1 MLFLRLSLF
10 SCLLLLSG
18 CVSRPSQSE
27 IGSMKGSGTTKRYSA
42 SHEAV
47 WNNTLKVVDEF
58 GMKIEKKEKSA
69 GLIEVS
75 IFEGSSDRIQ
85 LFVESVS
92 SDRETQLEVFSQE
105 PKLYGDFEKQIHKN
119 VDNRLKDPTWK
130 TEWVHDSPYYVK
142 LSIMLPGR
150 GETLPLHMMYE
161 TGEAISIEPENGG
174 GVSLDLGYQI
184 NKAFS
189 TEVAYGNDSYGTSNC
204 FMCDTS
210 DPGYREG
217 YFSSDF
223 VSAALLYHFYRS
235 PFGEAHIS
243 GAVEYHFSTELTR
256 SSDTVDTVVS
266 YDNTTGY
273 HMGIGGSV
281 GRDLFLFLDLNYAFG
296 FKYKYNQIQENGV
309 ASTAIYPEWR
319 EVNADGI
326 YTSFGIGYHF

>member
-1 MLFLRLSLF
+1 
-10 SCLLLLSG
+10 
-18 CVSRPSQSE
+18 
-27 IGSMKGSGTTKRYSA
+27 MKGSGTTKRYNA

-58 GMKIEKKEKSA
+58 GMKIEKKEKNA

-75 IFEGSSDRIQ
+75 TFEGSPYRIQ

-92 SDRETQLEVFSQE
+92 RDRETQLEVVSQE
-105 PKLYGDFEKQIHKN
+105 YRFLGDFEKQIHIN
-119 VDNRLKDPTWK
+119 IDNRLKDPTWK

-150 GETLPLHMMYE
+150 GETLPLHMTYE
-161 TGEAISIEPENGG
+161 TGEPISIEPEDGAG
-174 GVSLDLGYQI
+174 LSLDLGYQI

-189 TEVAYGNDSYGTSNC
+189 AEVAYGGESYGTSNC

-210 DPGYREG
+210 EPGYREG

-243 GAVEYHFSTELTR
+243 GAVEYHFSTELIR
-256 SSDTVDTVVS
+256 SSDTVDTVVT
-266 YDNTTGY
+266 YDDTMGY
-273 HMGIGGSV
+273 HVGIGGSV
-281 GRDLFLFLDLNYAFG
+281 GRDLFIFLDLNYAFG
-296 FKYKYNQIQENGV
+296 FEYKYKQMQEDGV
-309 ASTAIYPEWR
+309 TSTAIYPEWR
-319 EVNADGI
+319 EVNADGL
-326 YTSFGIGYHF
+326 YTSFGLGYHF